1 MLNSVLAQKRG
12 VYFKV
17 ISECIKKICFNG
29 RDSVTGGI
37 SSFNYDSRTVL
48 LNNGYYMPILGG
60 LVHGLFLMKKRR
72 ILFIMR

>member
-29 RDSVTGGI
+29 RDSVTGGM

-48 LNNGYYMPILGG
+48 LNNGYYCLFWG
-60 LVHGLFLMKKRR
+60 LVHGLFLMKKRQ